1 MLEYQLIKGFY
12 PHRPKEYT
20 DVVDHYLP
28 KIAKQ
33 LIQVMKKIQER
44 HIHNSLLY
52 LSDTKLQELA
62 GVLVEFA
69 EDIHNDI
76 GLWKSYENYNL
87 ALFNSRL
94 PLTLGANEDMEQKNL
109 NEYRIWHLLWI
120 FYSKLNPELIL
131 SPTNKDLRLMASV
144 ISDFQDKIFAKMP
157 QGSGIKNFLTQPN
170 KYGWEVKKKLLWL
183 GRHSYLFRHSF
194 QNYIEMNGGTP
205 EIFLIDDFVCHQT
218 TSWSGLG
225 AIDIL
230 AESLDIS
237 EKQGINIRRWYEK
250 HMAYYK
256 VLSNKGPHIEVINI
270 INDKPYTIRVGE
282 NSRHFKSGQLVF
294 GELVPWNKEWYW
306 SGKQLFYADLSHKA
320 VERLKNTFIQKVPRI
335 AYRYCP
341 QQAKQA
347 RAKITD
353 RYYKFVNYHG
363 QDLVIYPDGHS
374 MVADLLTQYKLKYN
388 PDPKHI
394 STSNLPKNYT
404 ISSPGAGISSTN
416 LIESK
421 NGIGVYFNPDE
432 GREMID
438 GFNFIER
445 GFEKKGVNL
454 TEEEEN
460 SIRSFICS
468 NSVSPGFVKKLVQ
481 KYGDESIVSVFL
493 IPNSNDKFYLE
504 YLLRQYKGSFFRQR
518 HPDVAFSYHRH

>member
-1 MLEYQLIKGFY
+1 MPEYQLIREFFS
-12 PHRPKEYT
+12 HRPKGHTESPDY
-20 DVVDHYLP
+20 YLP

-33 LIQVMKKIQER
+33 LSHVIKKIQET
-44 HIHNSLLY
+44 HIHNSLLR
-52 LSDTKLQELA
+52 LPDKKLEELA

-87 ALFNSRL
+87 ALFNTRL
-94 PLTLGANEDMEQKNL
+94 PLTLGTNEDVGQKIL
-109 NEYRIWHLLWI
+109 NEYRLWHLLWVL
-120 FYSKLNPELIL
+120 YSKLNPELIL
-131 SPTNKDLRLMASV
+131 SPTNRDLRLMASV
-144 ISDFQDKIFAKMP
+144 ISEFQDKIFAKMP
-157 QGSGIKNFLTQPN
+157 QGSGIKKFLTQPN
-170 KYGWEVKKKLLWL
+170 NYGWEVKKKLLWL

-194 QNYIEMNGGTP
+194 QNYIEMNGGKP

-230 AESLDIS
+230 AATLNMP
-237 EKQGINIRRWYEK
+237 EKQGESIRRWYEK
-250 HMAYYK
+250 HMSYYK
-256 VLSNKGPHIEVINI
+256 VLSKKGPLLEVVNTIS
-270 INDKPYTIRVGE
+270 DKPYTIRVGE
-282 NSRHFKSGQLVF
+282 NSRHFKTGQLVF
-294 GELVPWNKEWYW
+294 GELVPWDKEWYW
-306 SGKQLFYADLSHKA
+306 SGKQLFYTDLSDKA
-320 VERLKNTFIQKVPRI
+320 IESLKNTFIQKVPRI

-347 RAKITD
+347 KARITD
-353 RYYKFVNYHG
+353 RYNEFVKYHG

-374 MVADLLTQYKLKYN
+374 MVADLLGQYKLKYK
-388 PDPKHI
+388 PEPKHI
-394 STSNLPKNYT
+394 NTSDIPKKFTIPSPDST
-404 ISSPGAGISSTN
+404 ISFAPN

-432 GREMID
+432 GREIID
-438 GFNFIER
+438 GFNFIVK
-445 GFEKKGVNL
+445 GFEKKGINL

-460 SIRSFICS
+460 NIRSFMCS

-481 KYGDESIVSVFL
+481 KYGDESIASVFL

-504 YLLRQYKGSFFRQR
+504 FLLRQNKGGFFRKR
-518 HPDVAFSYHRH
+518 HPDVAFS